1 MKYKINRKHPA
12 IQLLKDSSDSTMF
25 NNAMNLLED
34 NVPIALIV
42 KNQNDDPSL
51 HEREKSLNYPSEDI
65 IDLAKYLYNSL
76 IVAGFSLDEAKDKI
90 AYSEPFVNY
99 TQIRDLL

>member
-1 MKYKINRKHPA
+1 
-12 IQLLKDSSDSTMF
+12 MF
-25 NNAMNLLED
+25 NNVIKLLED

-51 HEREKSLNYPSEDI
+51 HEREKAMNYPSEDI
-65 IDLAKYLYNSL
+65 IDMAKMTYEFLL
-76 IVAGFSLDEAKDKI
+76 MKGIPTEEAKDKV

-99 TQIRDLL
+99 TQIRGIL